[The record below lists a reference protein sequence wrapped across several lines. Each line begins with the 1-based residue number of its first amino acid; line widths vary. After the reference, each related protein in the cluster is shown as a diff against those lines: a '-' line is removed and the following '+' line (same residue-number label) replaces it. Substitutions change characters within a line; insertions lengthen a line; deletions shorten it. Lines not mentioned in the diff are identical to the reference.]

1 MGAEMAGAAGTSS
14 NATRADARRE
24 RRGGLARRE
33 RGVGRRAWVER
44 RSGVGRRET
53 MTRTRAFDGRDA
65 AEVGRAA
72 ADSFEPK
79 YVRKPV
85 PVYVMLPLNVV
96 TNDGEVNDPEAL
108 ERGLRAL
115 SEIGVEGVMIDVWW
129 GIVERDGPRKYDWA
143 AYREVIDMIKDAGLK
158 VQAVMSFHACGANV
172 GDVVEIPL
180 PDWVLEAGKKDPDLF
195 FTDQYGYRNPE
206 CISLWADNAATLA
219 GRTPMNTYKDFMI
232 SFRNTFK
239 AELGTTLTEIAVG
252 CGPCGELRY
261 PAYPE
266 NRFAQKASQ
275 WRFPGIGEF
284 QCYDQRSLL
293 SLSRAASEAGHIEW
307 GGSGPHDT
315 GGYNNLP
322 FETGFFR
329 YDGGSWDSEYGSFFL
344 SWYSSELVNHG
355 DRMLEMTK
363 RVFDKRGV
371 TLAIKCA
378 GVHWW
383 YNVRSHAAELTAG
396 YFNTR
401 AGEFVPERDG
411 YAPIVRVCKKH
422 GARLNFTCVEMHD
435 SDHPWYC
442 YCGPEGLLRQIRS
455 ACARFDVP
463 FAGEN
468 ALCRFDQAA
477 YDKIIKNCAGEGN
490 DEEMW
495 REGTMLPPMA
505 CFTFLRFNAELF
517 SPFAF
522 ESFRVFVQRMRDETG
537 LIDTSI
543 GDTSDEE
550 ASTEDVD
557 GNIIRVARAARVVI
571 FSVFVSFLLSF
582 DS

>member
-1 MGAEMAGAAGTSS
+1 MGAEIVGAAGTSS
-14 NATRADARRE
+14 NAARADARSE

-33 RGVGRRAWVER
+33 RGLGRRGWVAR
-44 RSGVGRRET
+44 RSGARARET
-53 MTRTRAFDGRDA
+53 TTRTRAFEGKDA
-65 AEVGRAA
+65 AEVGRA
-72 ADSFEPK
+72 FEPK

-143 AYREVIDMIKDAGLK
+143 AYREVMDMIKDAGLK

-219 GRTPMNTYKDFMI
+219 GRTPLNTYKDFMI

-363 RVFDKRGV
+363 RVFDRRGV

-495 REGTMLPPMA
+495 REGTMVPPMA

-550 ASTEDVD
+550 ASTEDVEE
-557 GNIIRVARAARVVI
+557 ISSESRVQ
-571 FSVFVSFLLSF
+571 LGL
-582 DS
+582 

>member
-1 MGAEMAGAAGTSS
+1 
-14 NATRADARRE
+14 
-24 RRGGLARRE
+24 
-33 RGVGRRAWVER
+33 
-44 RSGVGRRET
+44 
-53 MTRTRAFDGRDA
+53 
-65 AEVGRAA
+65 VGRA
-72 ADSFEPK
+72 FEPK

-143 AYREVIDMIKDAGLK
+143 AYREVMDMIKDAGLK

-219 GRTPMNTYKDFMI
+219 GRTPLNTYKDFMI

-363 RVFDKRGV
+363 RVFDRRGV

-495 REGTMLPPMA
+495 REGTMVPPMA

-537 LIDTSI
+537 LIDTSF

-550 ASTEDVD
+550 ASTEDVEE
-557 GNIIRVARAARVVI
+557 ISSESRVQ
-571 FSVFVSFLLSF
+571 LGL
-582 DS
+582 

>member
-1 MGAEMAGAAGTSS
+1 MNSSALNASARGGYHHRRNHHARRNGVMMRRGPAVCETSS
-14 NATRADARRE
+14 EETAFGCRRVDAKTLASSQRGTRTRADAGAEGRFE
-24 RRGGLARRE
+24 RVYARN
-33 RGVGRRAWVER
+33 
-44 RSGVGRRET
+44 
-53 MTRTRAFDGRDA
+53 
-65 AEVGRAA
+65 
-72 ADSFEPK
+72 
-79 YVRKPV
+79 PV

-96 TNDGEVNDPEAL
+96 TNDGEVNDPETL
-108 ERGLRAL
+108 ENGLRAL
-115 SEIGVEGVMIDVWW
+115 KDVGVEGVMIDVWW
-129 GIVERDGPRKYDWA
+129 GIVERAGPKKYDWE
-143 AYREVIDMIKDAGLK
+143 AYKTVIGMIREMGLK

-172 GDVVEIPL
+172 GDVLEIPL
-180 PDWVLEAGKKDPDLF
+180 PEWVLEAGDKDPDLF

-206 CISLWADNAATLA
+206 CISLWADNASTLA

-232 SFRNTFK
+232 SFRKTFK
-239 AELGTTLTEIAVG
+239 SYLGTTVTEIAVG

-266 NRFAQKASQ
+266 NKFAQKASQ

-284 QCYDQRSLL
+284 QCYDQRALVSLA
-293 SLSRAASEAGHIEW
+293 RAASEAGHIEW

-315 GGYNNLP
+315 GGYCNLP

-329 YDGGSWDSEYGSFFL
+329 YDGGSWDTDYGLFFL
-344 SWYSSELVNHG
+344 SWYSGELVQHG

-363 RVFDKRGV
+363 RVFDRTGV

-401 AGEFVPERDG
+401 AGEIVPERDG
-411 YAPIVRVCKKH
+411 YAPIVKICKKH
-422 GARLNFTCVEMHD
+422 DARLNFTCVEMAD

-442 YCGPEGLLRQIRS
+442 HCGPEGLLRQIRS
-455 ACARFDVP
+455 ACARYGVP

-477 YDKIIKNCAGEGN
+477 YDRIIRNCAGEGN

-517 SPFAF
+517 SPYQF
-522 ESFRVFVQRMRDETG
+522 ESFKYFVQRMRDETG
-537 LIDTSI
+537 LIDTSVPETAGGVI
-543 GDTSDEE
+543 TNEKDEDDDD
-550 ASTEDVD
+550 DVP
-557 GNIIRVARAARVVI
+557 GISQGESRVQ
-571 FSVFVSFLLSF
+571 LGL
-582 DS
+582 

>member
-1 MGAEMAGAAGTSS
+1 MGAEIVGAAGTSS
-14 NATRADARRE
+14 NAARADARSE

-33 RGVGRRAWVER
+33 RGLGRRGWVAR
-44 RSGVGRRET
+44 RSGARARET
-53 MTRTRAFDGRDA
+53 TTRTRAFEGKDA
-65 AEVGRAA
+65 AEVGRA
-72 ADSFEPK
+72 FEPK

-143 AYREVIDMIKDAGLK
+143 AYREVMDMIKDAGLK

-219 GRTPMNTYKDFMI
+219 GRTPLNTYKDFMI

-239 AELGTTLTEIAVG
+239 AELGTTLTEITVG

-363 RVFDKRGV
+363 RVFDRRGV

-495 REGTMLPPMA
+495 REGTMVPPMA

-550 ASTEDVD
+550 ASTEDVEE
-557 GNIIRVARAARVVI
+557 ISSESRVQ
-571 FSVFVSFLLSF
+571 LGL
-582 DS
+582 

>member
-1 MGAEMAGAAGTSS
+1 
-14 NATRADARRE
+14 
-24 RRGGLARRE
+24 
-33 RGVGRRAWVER
+33 
-44 RSGVGRRET
+44 

-85 PVYVMLPLNVV
+85 PAYVMLPLNVV

-363 RVFDKRGV
+363 RVFDKR
-371 TLAIKCA
+371 L
-378 GVHWW
+378 
-383 YNVRSHAAELTAG
+383 S
-396 YFNTR
+396 
-401 AGEFVPERDG
+401 
-411 YAPIVRVCKKH
+411 
-422 GARLNFTCVEMHD
+422 
-435 SDHPWYC
+435 
-442 YCGPEGLLRQIRS
+442 
-455 ACARFDVP
+455 
-463 FAGEN
+463 
-468 ALCRFDQAA
+468 
-477 YDKIIKNCAGEGN
+477 
-490 DEEMW
+490 
-495 REGTMLPPMA
+495 
-505 CFTFLRFNAELF
+505 
-517 SPFAF
+517 
-522 ESFRVFVQRMRDETG
+522 
-537 LIDTSI
+537 LIHI
-543 GDTSDEE
+543 
-550 ASTEDVD
+550 
-557 GNIIRVARAARVVI
+557 
-571 FSVFVSFLLSF
+571 
-582 DS
+582 

>member
-1 MGAEMAGAAGTSS
+1 MTTRMRVAMDGGVARAGVRMEGFGREDRFGARARARGA
-14 NATRADARRE
+14 RARARGGE
-24 RRGGLARRE
+24 RRRQRRRVGVDAARDEDRS
-33 RGVGRRAWVER
+33 GIARAVER
-44 RSGVGRRET
+44 EVLRYARS
-53 MTRTRAFDGRDA
+53 
-65 AEVGRAA
+65 
-72 ADSFEPK
+72 
-79 YVRKPV
+79 PV

-96 TNDGEVNDPEAL
+96 TNDGCVNDPEAL
-108 ERGLRAL
+108 RSGLRAL
-115 SEIGVEGVMIDVWW
+115 RDIGIEGVMLDVWW
-129 GIVERDGPRKYDWA
+129 GIVERHGPRKYDWE
-143 AYREVIDMIKDAGLK
+143 AYREVMDEIKAADLK

-180 PDWVLEAGKKDPDLF
+180 PDWVLEAGEKDPDLF

-206 CISLWADNAATLA
+206 CISLWADNASTLA

-239 AELGTTLTEIAVG
+239 AELGTTLTEVAVG

-266 NRFAQKASQ
+266 NKFAQRASQ
-275 WRFPGIGEF
+275 WTFPGIGEF
-284 QCYDQRSLL
+284 QCYDQRALVSLA
-293 SLSRAASEAGHIEW
+293 RAASEAGHIEW

-329 YDGGSWDSEYGSFFL
+329 YDGGSWDSDYGFFFL
-344 SWYSSELVNHG
+344 SWYSGELVNHG

-363 RVFDKRGV
+363 RVFNRTGV

-401 AGEFVPERDG
+401 AGEIVPERDG
-411 YAPIVRVCKKH
+411 YAPIVKVCKKH

-455 ACARFDVP
+455 ACARYEVP

-477 YDKIIKNCAGEGN
+477 YDKIIRNCAGEGH
-490 DEEMW
+490 DEDMW

-505 CFTFLRFNAELF
+505 CFTFLRFNNELF
-517 SPFAF
+517 SPHCF
-522 ESFRVFVQRMRDETG
+522 ESFRIFVQRMRDETG
-537 LIDTSI
+537 LLDTSVDVRAEDAE
-543 GDTSDEE
+543 GDPDEISSE
-550 ASTEDVD
+550 S
-557 GNIIRVARAARVVI
+557 RVQ
-571 FSVFVSFLLSF
+571 LGM
-582 DS
+582 

>member
-1 MGAEMAGAAGTSS
+1 MRAMGAEIVGAAGTSS
-14 NATRADARRE
+14 NAARADARSE

-33 RGVGRRAWVER
+33 RGLGRRGWVAR
-44 RSGVGRRET
+44 RSGARARET
-53 MTRTRAFDGRDA
+53 TTRTRAFEGKDA
-65 AEVGRAA
+65 AEVGRA
-72 ADSFEPK
+72 FEPK

-143 AYREVIDMIKDAGLK
+143 AYREVMDMIKDAGLK

-219 GRTPMNTYKDFMI
+219 GRTPLNTYKDFMI

-239 AELGTTLTEIAVG
+239 AELGTTLTEITVG

-363 RVFDKRGV
+363 RVFDRRGV

-495 REGTMLPPMA
+495 REGTMVPPMA

-550 ASTEDVD
+550 ASTEDVEE
-557 GNIIRVARAARVVI
+557 ISSESRVQ
-571 FSVFVSFLLSF
+571 LGL
-582 DS
+582 